1 MVLALDKKKIAR
13 CFRRSMASY
22 DTAAV
27 VQNDLAGRLMR
38 SVEQLPD
45 TAFRRVF
52 EVGCCTGV
60 LTEMLCRKRTVH
72 TLFLNDLVAEFEE
85 PLLRRLA
92 GFPSLEIIP
101 AFGDIESLELPQDL
115 SLVLSG
121 ATFQWLSDLPA
132 FLNKLAVTLQ
142 SGAYLAFSLFGPG
155 TLKEF
160 SSISSVELHYY
171 PVREILSFL
180 EKAFVEESRDSFRDT
195 LFFPAVRDVLNHV
208 RATGVGGVSQYQW
221 TRESLR
227 SFEEQY
233 EKAFRTEKGLPVTY
247 VSSTFVFRRR

>member
-1 MVLALDKKKIAR
+1 
-13 CFRRSMASY
+13 MASY

-38 SVEQLPD
+38 SMEQLPD

-60 LTEMLCRKRTVH
+60 LTELLCRKRNVQ
-72 TLFLNDLVAEFEE
+72 TLFINDLVAEFEE

-92 GFPSLEIIP
+92 GLPSLEIIP

-115 SLVLSG
+115 SLLLSG

-171 PVREILSFL
+171 PVQEILSFL
-180 EKAFVEESRDSFRDT
+180 EEAFVEESRESFTDT
-195 LFFPAVRDVLNHV
+195 LFFPAVRDILNHV

-233 EKAFRTEKGLPVTY
+233 EKDFRTENGLPVTY